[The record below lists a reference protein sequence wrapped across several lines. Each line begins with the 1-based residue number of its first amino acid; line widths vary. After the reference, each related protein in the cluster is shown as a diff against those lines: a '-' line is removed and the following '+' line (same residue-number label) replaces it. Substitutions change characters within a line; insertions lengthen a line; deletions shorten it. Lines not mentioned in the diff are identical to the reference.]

1 MTQNALR
8 AAYEAIDFT
17 KSFCREHDVP
27 FKKMGDFI
35 TYQRSKIHQVNRYIV
50 DPLEKSMREGWRH
63 ICSEDGESGY
73 DYRIIPDNGQTE
85 EEIEDQVCCEVGYP
99 PIYSP
104 YDCTGKRFTRWIKVR
119 RAPAGFAVIHSWGLD
134 V

>member
-1 MTQNALR
+1 MAHDALR
-8 AAYEAIDFT
+8 NAYDLLKFIKVTCQELGEPVEIMGALI
-17 KSFCREHDVP
+17 RE
-27 FKKMGDFI
+27 
-35 TYQRSKIHQVNRYIV
+35 QRRTIHRINQYSS
-50 DPLEKSMREGWRH
+50 DPLARSLRDEWRH
-63 ICSEDGESGY
+63 GFSEDGESGY

-119 RAPAGFAVIHSWGLD
+119 RAPAGFAVIHGWGLD